1 MKTLLL
7 AVLTAIPALSQ
18 QTFDF
23 KSIEKLGEHAK
34 SSTNIALEGDT
45 LKMAAGLLGDEN
57 SGFAKNLKSVHV
69 HSYEFDKEGQYKPAD
84 LAAVRAYVKSL
95 NWFKILDV
103 KEDNEATE
111 MYIQAPRNN
120 QPGGFALI
128 AAEPKEVTVIVIS
141 GNISLSDLGKLE
153 NLGVPNAVLDHSGK
167 KSGDSNESSK
177 KD

>member
-1 MKTLLL
+1 MKTPLL
-7 AVLTAIPALSQ
+7 AVLIAIPALSQ

-23 KSIEKLGEHAK
+23 KSVEKLGEHAK

-57 SGFAKNLKSVHV
+57 SSFTKNLKSVHV
-69 HSYEFDKEGQYKPAD
+69 HSYEFDKEGQYKPSD

-95 NWFKILDV
+95 NWTKILDV
-103 KEDNEATE
+103 KEEDEATE
-111 MYIQAPRNN
+111 IYAQAPRNN
-120 QPGGFALI
+120 QAGGLAII

-153 NLGVPNAVLDHSGK
+153 NLGVPPNAVLDHGGK
-167 KSGDSNESSK
+167 KSSDNESSK